1 MASMEQTDFS
11 SAKMIGVNL
20 TGAQAKGTIFLEA
33 DMSRADLRGA
43 TFPGAILR
51 EAKLDGARVEG
62 ADFRGALGLEAWQV
76 CSTTGWQGAQFDAD
90 VKAAALQSC
99 GASQN
104 RTQQ

>member
-1 MASMEQTDFS
+1 
-11 SAKMIGVNL
+11 VNL

-90 VKAAALQSC
+90 VKAAVLQSC

-104 RTQQ
+104 RTQP